1 MPRALKDSRLN
12 TREARAKL
20 KPRGKPYWFLLGNGI
35 HLGYR
40 KLKGRPGSWTV
51 RRYLGKQSKQTYTME
66 SLDAVADDN
75 WTANGHDVLTFAQAQ
90 KRALERRPKLP
101 GAWTVGDAVDSY
113 LTHLRDSGKATA
125 ADAHYRVNAYILPP
139 LGETPLADLT
149 AKQLRDWLGALA
161 RAPHRRKNGESSG
174 DDARRRRKVSA
185 NRVFIILRAAL
196 SLAFRDG
203 HVSSDQA
210 WRAVRP
216 FQGVNTARVRWLAV
230 AEAQRLVNAC
240 PPDFRRLVQGALAT
254 GARYGELTRLQA
266 HDFDSDAGTL
276 AVRRSKSGK
285 PRHIP
290 LTAEG
295 KALFANWTAGLAGD
309 ALIFT
314 HADGSPWGKGH
325 QREPIIDACARA
337 SISPP
342 IGFHGMRHTFASL
355 AVMNGAPLIAV
366 AAALGHRDTRM
377 CELHYAHLSKNYLG
391 DAIRSAAPK
400 FGFEIDDTVVPM
412 GRKS

>member
-12 TREARAKL
+12 TREARARL
-20 KPRGKPYWFLLGNGI
+20 KARPKPYWFLLGNGL

-40 KLKGRPGSWTV
+40 RLKGRPGTWTV
-51 RRYLGKQSKQTYTME
+51 RRYLGDQTYTME

-75 WTANGHDVLTFAQAQ
+75 WTANGHDVLDFKQAQ
-90 KRALERRPKLP
+90 KAALERRPKLP
-101 GAWTVGDAVDSY
+101 GAWTVRDAIESY
-113 LTHLRDSGKATA
+113 ITHLRDSGKATA
-125 ADAHYRVNAYILPP
+125 TDARYRADAHILPQ
-139 LGETPLADLT
+139 LGDVPLADLT

-161 RAPHRRKNGESSG
+161 RSPSRRSNGEHN
-174 DDARRRRKVSA
+174 DDDESRRRRQVSA
-185 NRVFIILRAAL
+185 NRVMIIFKAAL

-203 HVSSDQA
+203 HVASDQA

-216 FQGVNTARVRWLAV
+216 FKGVNVARVRWLTL

-240 PPDFRRLVQGALAT
+240 PPDFRRLVQGGLAT
-254 GARYGELTRLQA
+254 GARYGELGRLRA
-266 HDFDSDAGTL
+266 HDFDRDAGTL
-276 AVRRSKSGK
+276 AVRRSKTGK

-295 KALFANWTAGLAGD
+295 KALFTHWTAGRTGD
-309 ALIFT
+309 ALVFT

-337 SISPP
+337 NILPAV
-342 IGFHGMRHTFASL
+342 GFHALRHTFASL
-355 AVMNGAPLIAV
+355 AVMGGAPLIAV

-377 CELHYAHLSKNYLG
+377 CELHYAHLSKDYLG
-391 DAIRSAAPK
+391 EVIRSAAPR
-400 FGFEIDDTVVPM
+400 FGFEIDTTVVPM